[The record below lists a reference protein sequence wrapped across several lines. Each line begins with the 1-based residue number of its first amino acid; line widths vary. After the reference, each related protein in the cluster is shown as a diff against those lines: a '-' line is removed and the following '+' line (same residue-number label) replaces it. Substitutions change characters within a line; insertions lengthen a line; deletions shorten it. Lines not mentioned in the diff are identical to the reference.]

1 MAIRYQITQRIEIMK
16 TLRYFFA
23 IAASALMMFSC
34 QKDAEID
41 NIINGGK
48 LTFRLEIPEI
58 EQVEVTRGAVEETE
72 AYNVSLFIFNVE
84 GVRVATE
91 KFDLT
96 PTNENS
102 YTRIYEHESTTSLS
116 AGTYD
121 IYAIANTSSNALWNG
136 ISQFDG
142 VLTKDEFEAI
152 ALTMTGVENTST
164 RMTLSGHT
172 TYTVSGANSTLAVNM
187 QLSRPY
193 AKVTFNVK
201 NGTVNPNF
209 TFTPTS
215 YDIYNVP
222 AQSRMFESSTN
233 DVADYKTYTG
243 RAIGQSGSFEYWQME
258 NSFDVVSGLTKYT
271 EREKRVSDSDRT
283 FAFAPA
289 NSTYVVIYG
298 EAIEKDANGNT
309 VKNAKVNYTIHLGD
323 FSPSGSVGNFSV
335 DRNTHYTYN
344 VTVNGVDKIEVEAKR
359 ENGEY
364 ENGAEGTIIDMT
376 ASKQVYN
383 LDAHYETVLLQLDVD
398 ALHIAGID
406 AMTLSVS
413 TPIMEPEYKNKTV
426 GWSEIKTYV
435 ENGTLDEFYAM
446 YDATWVEFLPVSSAQ
461 FVAYPGVNEDGTPKG
476 GQLDICSLMKAIE
489 DKTLPEAADGLNYVV
504 AFVNEFYYDDWDWPV
519 FVNKQEGREMK
530 ILQSP
535 EISTDQHSVY
545 SQALC
550 AFQQKSISTMFSV
563 ESDGNVFG
571 IEMYDETGDLDINT
585 SRAGSDQNNGWANT
599 KSYMPTSWG
608 NVIRVRMQNGTS
620 NSEDYTAGSEI
631 NQGYGYDGQPN
642 GNKYVSMVSVD
653 LSYGRDYDAAYAC
666 MQRNR
671 DNNGN
676 GTIDDD
682 EIRWYM
688 PAINQLAGFWYGEEA
703 LPTYARLFQ
712 GQTTD
717 VKNEAE
723 YKLLHHY
730 YTSTSGNYRIFWAI
744 EGSSYGADNRD
755 ASNGANSAYNYQSTT
770 HYTRCI
776 RNLQTI
782 SGAPADIVTPDGN
795 VATINGFTDNAYRL
809 NTQSGQY
816 PAHNERD
823 IANKLPKAFKMATAD
838 LSTSTGAVSYTIKAP
853 QISSAVSSN
862 GKTIL
867 TFASVENGVN
877 YYYTTTE
884 AAAQTNPITVEN
896 NQATINI
903 DFSESMAA
911 PDVTNISTTR
921 SGAFGNRQYTVTLTF
936 SSTES
941 GLDYYYTTSENF
953 SLNANNKLSISNNQ
967 ASIAAGNQSNGYL
980 YIWAYNPNTQENS
993 LYTRIRYYYN
1003 DNSEQTI
1010 TKQTPISTIYV
1021 WAYSTTYSAYS
1032 NATTIT
1038 ANDVEIGEDKTDTV
1052 GNASSGNT
1060 FTMLQATTQPLCSN
1074 YYEESDQSDKGMW
1087 RVPNQRELTIMTTFY
1102 TSTMDD
1108 YRYLSSTTFSNQNVG
1123 ENRYSYCNRDNYN
1136 QTYMT
1141 LQASDLTGRIRCVR
1155 DVEVNNGSM
1164 GEGGGI
1170 N

>member
-72 AYNVSLFIFNVE
+72 AYNVSLFIFDKE

-91 KFDLT
+91 EFDLT

-102 YTRIYEHESTTSLS
+102 YTRIYEHESTKSLS
-116 AGTYD
+116 EGTYD

-142 VLTKDEFEAI
+142 VHTKNEFEAI

-172 TYTVSGANSTLAVNM
+172 TYTVSGANSKLAVNM

-233 DVADYKTYTG
+233 KAADYKDYTG
-243 RAIGQSGSFEYWQME
+243 CAIGQSGSFEYWQME
-258 NSFDVVSGLTKYT
+258 NSFGVVPGLTKYT
-271 EREKRVSDSDRT
+271 DREKRVSDTDRT

-323 FSPSGSVGNFSV
+323 FSPTGNAGNFSV
-335 DRNTHYTYN
+335 ERNTHYTYN
-344 VTVNGVDKIEVEAKR
+344 VTVNGVDMIEVEAKR

-398 ALHIAGID
+398 ALHVAGID

-446 YDATWVEFLPVSSAQ
+446 YDAKWVEFLPVSSAQ

-476 GQLDICSLMKAIE
+476 GQLDICSLMKAIAN
-489 DKTLPEAADGLNYVV
+489 KNLPEAADGLNYVV

-535 EISTDQHSVY
+535 EISADKHSVY

-550 AFQQKSISTMFSV
+550 AFHQKSISTMFDIDA
-563 ESDGNVFG
+563 EGNVFG
-571 IEMYDETGDLDINT
+571 IEMYDETGKMDINT
-585 SRAGSDQNNGWANT
+585 SRSGSYQNNGWRNT
-599 KSYMPTSWG
+599 KSYTSG
-608 NVIRVRMQNGTS
+608 NWSNILGNG
-620 NSEDYTAGSEI
+620 
-631 NQGYGYDGQPN
+631 GYNYNGQPN
-642 GNKYVSMVSVD
+642 GNTFNVLKNTN
-653 LSYGRDYDAAYAC
+653 DASYAC

-688 PAINQLAGFWYGEEA
+688 PSLNQLIGFWYGEA
-703 LPTYARLFQ
+703 SLPTYARLYQ
-712 GQTTD
+712 GDFSEVSVYTQH
-717 VKNEAE
+717 NQ
-723 YKLLHHY
+723 LSHI
-730 YTSTSGNYRIFWAI
+730 YTSTSGDNRIFWAI
-744 EGSSYGADNRD
+744 EGSSFGPDNARWQ
-755 ASNGANSAYNYQSTT
+755 AGT
-770 HYTRCI
+770 HATRCV
-776 RNLQTI
+776 RNLNDVI
-782 SGAPADIVTPDGN
+782 SPDNDEDLIVTIDGYK
-795 VATINGFTDNAYRL
+795 VTINGFNDNAYRVSQ
-809 NTQSGQY
+809 QSGQY
-816 PAHNERD
+816 PLHTERD
-823 IANKLPKAFKMATAD
+823 IANKLPKSFRVATKNLTAAIPA
-838 LSTSTGAVSYTIKAP
+838 TTYTIKAP
-853 QISSAVSSN
+853 QISSATFNN
-862 GKTIL
+862 GTITL
-867 TFASVENGVN
+867 TFANVSEGVE
-877 YYYTTTE
+877 YYYNTRNTAGGTKF
-884 AAAQTNPITVEN
+884 TVTN
-896 NQATINI
+896 NQATISSN
-903 DFSESMAA
+903 
-911 PDVTNISTTR
+911 
-921 SGAFGNRQYTVTLTF
+921 
-936 SSTES
+936 SST
-941 GLDYYYTTSENF
+941 LNIFARDYTH
-953 SLNANNKLSISNNQ
+953 NQ
-967 ASIAAGNQSNGYL
+967 
-980 YIWAYNPNTQENS
+980 
-993 LYTRIRYYYN
+993 
-1003 DNSEQTI
+1003 
-1010 TKQTPISTIYV
+1010 
-1021 WAYSTTYSAYS
+1021 YS
-1032 NATTIT
+1032 NATIVT
-1038 ANDVEIGEDKTDTV
+1038 ASGAPVPGSDKPV
-1052 GNASSGNT
+1052 NGNT
-1060 FTMLQATTQPLCSN
+1060 SSSTSTFTLLQSTTLPLCAEYS
-1074 YYEESDQSDKGMW
+1074 EESNDSDKGLW
-1087 RVPNQRELTIMTTFY
+1087 RVPNQRELTIIHTYSGKFSLGTI
-1102 TSTMDD
+1102 S
-1108 YRYLSSTTFSNQNVG
+1108 RNNNYLSSTMYSNRVNASLIG
-1123 ENRYSYCNRDNYN
+1123 DANYWRYAYCNYGNSAGI
-1136 QTYMT
+1136 T
-1141 LQASDLTGRIRCVR
+1141 LQEPTTTGRIRCVR

-1164 GEGGGI
+1164 GNGGGA

>member
-1 MAIRYQITQRIEIMK
+1 MK

-72 AYNVSLFIFNVE
+72 AYNVSLFIFDKE

-91 KFDLT
+91 EFDLT

-102 YTRIYEHESTTSLS
+102 YTRIYEHESTKSLS

-142 VLTKDEFEAI
+142 VHTKDEFEAI

-172 TYTVSGANSTLAVNM
+172 TYTVSGGNSTLAVNM

-258 NSFDVVSGLTKYT
+258 NSFGVVPGLTKYT
-271 EREKRVSDSDRT
+271 EREKRKSDSDRT

-323 FSPSGSVGNFSV
+323 FSPTGNVGNFSV
-335 DRNTHYTYN
+335 ERNTHYTYN
-344 VTVNGVDKIEVEAKR
+344 VTVNGVDMIEVEAKR

-398 ALHIAGID
+398 ALHVAGID

-435 ENGTLDEFYAM
+435 EEDRLDEFYAM
-446 YDATWVEFLPVSSAQ
+446 YDAKWVEFLPVSSAQ
-461 FVAYPGVNEDGTPKG
+461 FVAYPGVKEDGSPKG
-476 GQLDICSLMKAIE
+476 GQLDICSLMKAIAN
-489 DKTLPEAADGLNYVV
+489 KNLPEAADGLNYVV

-535 EISTDQHSVY
+535 EISADKHSIY

-563 ESDGNVFG
+563 ESEGNVFG
-571 IEMYDETGDLDINT
+571 LEMYDETGDLDITT
-585 SRAGSDQNNGWANT
+585 SRSGSDQNNGWANT

-620 NSEDYTAGSEI
+620 NSENYTAGSEI

-653 LSYGRDYDAAYAC
+653 VSYGRDYDAAYAC

-755 ASNGANSAYNYQSTT
+755 ATNGANSAYNYQSTT
-770 HYTRCI
+770 HNTRCI
-776 RNLQTI
+776 RNLNTVT
-782 SGAPADIVTPDGN
+782 GATADIVTTNGN
-795 VATINGFTDNAYRL
+795 EISINGFTDNAYRL

-877 YYYTTTE
+877 YYYTTTNS
-884 AAAQTNPITVEN
+884 AAQTNPITVEN

-903 DFSESMAA
+903 DFSEPMAA
-911 PDVTNISTTR
+911 PDVTADYNGT
-921 SGAFGNRQYTVTLTF
+921 TLTLNLG
-936 SSTES
+936 SAES
-941 GLDYYYTTSENF
+941 GLEYYYTK
-953 SLNANNKLSISNNQ
+953 NNTFATTNPIFVNGNTESINYSY
-967 ASIAAGNQSNGYL
+967 NQSTRDFYV
-980 YIWAYNPNTQENS
+980 WAYNPTTGANS
-993 LYTRIRYYYN
+993 LYTQVRTSRSGSNWSGYTY
-1003 DNSEQTI
+1003 SETV
-1010 TKQTPISTIYV
+1010 TKQTYTPISTIYI
-1021 WAYSTTYSAYS
+1021 WAYSPTYSAYS
-1032 NATTIT
+1032 GATKIAKDGT
-1038 ANDVEIGEDKTDTV
+1038 VVPGEDTTGTV

-1060 FTMLQATTQPLCSN
+1060 FTLLQATTQPLCAN
-1074 YYEESDQSDKGMW
+1074 YSEESGDSDKGMW
-1087 RVPNQRELTIMTTFY
+1087 RVPNQRELTIMTTNFY
-1102 TSTMDD
+1102 SEMSK
-1108 YRYLSSTTFSNQNVG
+1108 YRYLSSTSFSNQNVG
-1123 ENRYSYCNRDNYN
+1123 TNRYGYCNRDNYN
-1136 QTYMT
+1136 NTYMT
-1141 LQASDLTGRIRCVR
+1141 LQAASSTGRIRCVR

-1164 GEGGGI
+1164 GNGGGQ

>member
-1 MAIRYQITQRIEIMK
+1 MK

-72 AYNVSLFIFNVE
+72 AYNVSLFIFNGE

-142 VLTKDEFEAI
+142 VLTQEEFEAI

-258 NSFDVVSGLTKYT
+258 NSFDVRSGLTKYT
-271 EREKRVSDSDRT
+271 DREKRVSDTDRT

-323 FSPSGSVGNFSV
+323 FSPTGNVGNFSV
-335 DRNTHYTYN
+335 ERNTHYTYN

-398 ALHIAGID
+398 ALHVAGID

-435 ENGTLDEFYAM
+435 EEDRLDEFYAM

-550 AFQQKSISTMFSV
+550 AFHQKSISTMFDV
-563 ESDGNVFG
+563 ELDLEENPYGV
-571 IEMYDETGDLDINT
+571 EMYDETGLMDINT
-585 SRAGSDQNNGWANT
+585 SRVGSSDTDGRANMAGYIPEGTVWASIVGNG
-599 KSYMPTSWG
+599 
-608 NVIRVRMQNGTS
+608 
-620 NSEDYTAGSEI
+620 
-631 NQGYGYDGQPN
+631 GYNYNGQPN
-642 GNKYVSMVSVD
+642 GNTFNVLVNAN
-653 LSYGRDYDAAYAC
+653 DASYAC

-671 DNNGN
+671 DLDGN
-676 GTIDDD
+676 KTIEGD

-688 PAINQLAGFWYGEEA
+688 PAIGQLCGFWYGEA
-703 LPTYARLFQ
+703 SLPTYAKLYQ
-712 GQTTD
+712 GDMSEVSSYTD
-717 VKNEAE
+717 HNK
-723 YKLLHHY
+723 LHHIY
-730 YTSTSGNYRIFWAI
+730 SSTSGDKRIFWAI
-744 EGSSYGADNRD
+744 EGSSFSSDNQ
-755 ASNGANSAYNYQSTT
+755 NNYQATT
-770 HYTRCI
+770 HSTRCI
-776 RNLQTI
+776 RNLK
-782 SGAPADIVTPDGN
+782 SVAEAPASTTIIDEGTKTVT
-795 VATINGFTDNAYRL
+795 VNGFTDNAYRL
-809 NTQSGQY
+809 SLQRGQY
-816 PAHNERD
+816 PQHTERD
-823 IANKLPKAFKMATAD
+823 IANKLPKKFQVAKSN
-838 LSTSTGAVSYTIKAP
+838 LSAKIPTNDYVIKAP
-853 QISSAVSSN
+853 QISSATFSN
-862 GKTIL
+862 GQIVL

-877 YYYTTTE
+877 YYWSTSSNGTKTKFTI
-884 AAAQTNPITVEN
+884 AN
-896 NQATINI
+896 NQATI
-903 DFSESMAA
+903 
-911 PDVTNISTTR
+911 TTT
-921 SGAFGNRQYTVTLTF
+921 AT
-936 SSTES
+936 
-941 GLDYYYTTSENF
+941 
-953 SLNANNKLSISNNQ
+953 
-967 ASIAAGNQSNGYL
+967 
-980 YIWAYNPNTQENS
+980 
-993 LYTRIRYYYN
+993 
-1003 DNSEQTI
+1003 
-1010 TKQTPISTIYV
+1010 TIYV
-1021 WAYSTTYSAYS
+1021 FEQDVALNVYS
-1032 NATTIT
+1032 NATIVNKDGVTNGGDTIEPGSSS
-1038 ANDVEIGEDKTDTV
+1038 ANNT
-1052 GNASSGNT
+1052 SS
-1060 FTMLQATTQPLCSN
+1060 FTLLQATTLPLCAEYS
-1074 YYEESDQSDKGMW
+1074 EEGDADKGEW
-1087 RVPNQRELTIMTTFY
+1087 RVPNQRELTIIFLNASKLGI
-1102 TSTMDD
+1102 STNT
-1108 YRYLSSTTFSNQNVG
+1108 RYLASTVYSNRANASEFSDRSYYW
-1123 ENRYSYCNRDNYN
+1123 RYGYCTRDGWSAK
-1136 QTYMT
+1136 MT
-1141 LQASDLTGRIRCVR
+1141 LQRPNMDGYIRCVR
-1155 DVEVNNGSM
+1155 DVEVNNGSV
-1164 GEGGGI
+1164 GEGGGV

>member
-72 AYNVSLFIFNVE
+72 AYNVSLFIFNGE

-136 ISQFDG
+136 ISQFYG
-142 VLTKDEFEAI
+142 EWTKDEFEAI

-172 TYTVSGANSTLAVNM
+172 TYTVGGGNSELAVNM

-233 DVADYKTYTG
+233 KAADYKTYTG

-258 NSFDVVSGLTKYT
+258 NSFGVVPGLTKYT
-271 EREKRVSDSDRT
+271 DREKRKSDSDRT

-323 FSPSGSVGNFSV
+323 FSPTGNVGNFSV
-335 DRNTHYTYN
+335 ERNTHYTYN

-398 ALHIAGID
+398 ALHVAGID
-406 AMTLSVS
+406 EMTLSVS

-426 GWSEIKTYV
+426 RWSEIKTYV
-435 ENGTLDEFYAM
+435 EEDRLDEFYAM

-476 GQLDICSLMKAIE
+476 GQLDICSLMEAIAN
-489 DKTLPEAADGLNYVV
+489 KNLTKAADGLYYVV

-550 AFQQKSISTMFSV
+550 AFQQKSISTMFDIDA
-563 ESDGNVFG
+563 EGNVFG
-571 IEMYDETGDLDINT
+571 IEMYDETGKMDINT
-585 SRAGSDQNNGWANT
+585 SRSGSYQNNGWRNT
-599 KSYMPTSWG
+599 KSYTSG
-608 NVIRVRMQNGTS
+608 NWSNILGNG
-620 NSEDYTAGSEI
+620 
-631 NQGYGYDGQPN
+631 GYNYNGQPN
-642 GNKYVSMVSVD
+642 GNTFNVLKNTN
-653 LSYGRDYDAAYAC
+653 DASYAC

-688 PAINQLAGFWYGEEA
+688 PALNQLIGFWYGEA
-703 LPTYARLFQ
+703 SLPTYARLYQ
-712 GQTTD
+712 GDFSEVSVYTQH
-717 VKNEAE
+717 NQ
-723 YKLLHHY
+723 LSHI
-730 YTSTSGNYRIFWAI
+730 YTSTSGDNRIFWAI
-744 EGSSYGADNRD
+744 EGSSFGPDN
-755 ASNGANSAYNYQSTT
+755 AYWQAGT
-770 HYTRCI
+770 HATRCV
-776 RNLQTI
+776 RNLNDVI
-782 SGAPADIVTPDGN
+782 SPDNDEDLIVSINGYT
-795 VATINGFTDNAYRL
+795 VTINGFNDNAYRL
-809 NTQSGQY
+809 SQQSGQY
-816 PAHNERD
+816 PLHTERD
-823 IANKLPKAFKMATAD
+823 IANKLPKSFRVATKNLTAAIPA
-838 LSTSTGAVSYTIKAP
+838 TTYTIKAP
-853 QISSAVSSN
+853 QISSATFNN
-862 GKTIL
+862 GTITL
-867 TFASVENGVN
+867 TFANVSEGVE
-877 YYYTTTE
+877 YYYNTRNTAGGTKF
-884 AAAQTNPITVEN
+884 TVTN
-896 NQATINI
+896 NQATISSN
-903 DFSESMAA
+903 
-911 PDVTNISTTR
+911 
-921 SGAFGNRQYTVTLTF
+921 
-936 SSTES
+936 SST
-941 GLDYYYTTSENF
+941 
-953 SLNANNKLSISNNQ
+953 
-967 ASIAAGNQSNGYL
+967 L
-980 YIWAYNPNTQENS
+980 YIFARD
-993 LYTRIRYYYN
+993 YTHN
-1003 DNSEQTI
+1003 Q
-1010 TKQTPISTIYV
+1010 
-1021 WAYSTTYSAYS
+1021 YS
-1032 NATTIT
+1032 NATIVT
-1038 ANDVEIGEDKTDTV
+1038 ASGEPVPGSDKPV
-1052 GNASSGNT
+1052 YGNT
-1060 FTMLQATTQPLCSN
+1060 SSSTSTFTLLQSTTLPLCAEYS
-1074 YYEESDQSDKGMW
+1074 EESNGSDKGMW
-1087 RVPNQRELTIMTTFY
+1087 RVPNQRELTIIHT
-1102 TSTMDD
+1102 
-1108 YRYLSSTTFSNQNVG
+1108 YRGKFSLGTISSRNNYLSSTMYSNRVNASQIGNA
-1123 ENRYSYCNRDNYN
+1123 NYWRYAYCNYGNSAGI
-1136 QTYMT
+1136 T
-1141 LQASDLTGRIRCVR
+1141 LQEPTTTGYIRCVR

-1164 GEGGGI
+1164 GEGGGQ

>member
-72 AYNVSLFIFNVE
+72 AYNVSLFIFDGE

-91 KFDLT
+91 EFDLT

-335 DRNTHYTYN
+335 ERNTHYTYN

-398 ALHIAGID
+398 ALHAAGDAGID

-413 TPIMEPEYKNKTV
+413 TPIMDADYKNKTV
-426 GWSEIKTYV
+426 KWSEIKTYV
-435 ENGTLDEFYAM
+435 EEGRLDEFYAM

-461 FVAYPGVNEDGTPKG
+461 FVAYPGVGSDEL
-476 GQLDICSLMKAIE
+476 LDICSLMEAIAN
-489 DKTLPEAADGLNYVV
+489 KTLTKAADGLYYVV

-535 EISTDQHSVY
+535 EISADQHSVY

-776 RNLQTI
+776 RNLNTVT
-782 SGAPADIVTPDGN
+782 GATADIVTTNGN
-795 VATINGFTDNAYRL
+795 EISINGFTDNAYRL

-823 IANKLPKAFKMATAD
+823 IANKLPKAFKMAAAD
-838 LSTSTGAVSYTIKAP
+838 LNTSTGAVSYTIKAP

-862 GKTIL
+862 GKTTL

-884 AAAQTNPITVEN
+884 DAAQTNPITVEN
-896 NQATINI
+896 NQATINVAV
-903 DFSESMAA
+903 DPSAPMAA
-911 PDVTNISTTR
+911 PDVTATYSNS
-921 SGAFGNRQYTVTLTF
+921 TLTLTLN
-936 SSTES
+936 SAQS
-941 GLDYYYTTSENF
+941 GLEYYYTKNTTFATTNRIF
-953 SLNANNKLSISNNQ
+953 ANSNTESINYSY
-967 ASIAAGNQSNGYL
+967 NQSTRDF
-980 YIWAYNPNTQENS
+980 YIWAYNPTTGAKS
-993 LYTRIRYYYN
+993 LYRRVRTSRTGISGYTTET
-1003 DNSEQTI
+1003 SSA
-1010 TKQTPISTIYV
+1010 ISTIYV

-1032 NATTIT
+1032 NATKVTKDGVTIG
-1038 ANDVEIGEDKTDTV
+1038 DDKTGTV
-1052 GNASSGNT
+1052 GNASSGDT
-1060 FTMLQATTQPLCSN
+1060 FTMLQATTQPLCAN
-1074 YYEESDQSDKGMW
+1074 YSEKSDGSDKGMW

-1123 ENRYSYCNRDNYN
+1123 EDRYSYCNRDTYN

-1155 DVEVNNGSM
+1155 DAEVNNSSM
-1164 GEGGGI
+1164 GNGGGQ

>member
-72 AYNVSLFIFNVE
+72 AYNVSLFIFNGE

-298 EAIEKDANGNT
+298 EAVEKDANGNT

-435 ENGTLDEFYAM
+435 KEDRLDEFYAM

-461 FVAYPGVNEDGTPKG
+461 FVAYPGVGSDEL
-476 GQLDICSLMKAIE
+476 LDICSLMKAIE

-535 EISTDQHSVY
+535 EISADQHSVY

-550 AFQQKSISTMFSV
+550 AFQQKSISTMFDIDAV
-563 ESDGNVFG
+563 GNVFG
-571 IEMYDETGDLDINT
+571 IEMYDETGKMDINT
-585 SRAGSDQNNGWANT
+585 NRSGSYQNNGWRNT
-599 KSYMPTSWG
+599 KSYTSG
-608 NVIRVRMQNGTS
+608 NWSTILGNG
-620 NSEDYTAGSEI
+620 
-631 NQGYGYDGQPN
+631 GYNYNGQPN
-642 GNKYVSMVSVD
+642 GNTFNVLKNTN
-653 LSYGRDYDAAYAC
+653 DASYAC

-688 PAINQLAGFWYGEEA
+688 PALNQLIGFWYGEA
-703 LPTYARLFQ
+703 SLPTYARLYQ
-712 GQTTD
+712 GDFSEVSVYTQH
-717 VKNEAE
+717 NQ
-723 YKLLHHY
+723 LSHI
-730 YTSTSGNYRIFWAI
+730 YTSTSGDNRIFWAI
-744 EGSSYGADNRD
+744 EGSSFGPDN
-755 ASNGANSAYNYQSTT
+755 ASWQAGT
-770 HYTRCI
+770 HATRCV
-776 RNLQTI
+776 RNLNDVI
-782 SGAPADIVTPDGN
+782 SPANDDDLIVSINGYT
-795 VATINGFTDNAYRL
+795 VTINGFNDNAYRVSQ
-809 NTQSGQY
+809 QSGQY
-816 PAHNERD
+816 PLHTERD
-823 IANKLPKAFKMATAD
+823 IANKLPKSFRVATKNLTAAIPA
-838 LSTSTGAVSYTIKAP
+838 TTYTIKAP
-853 QISSAVSSN
+853 QISSATFNN
-862 GKTIL
+862 GTITL
-867 TFASVENGVN
+867 TFANVSEGVE
-877 YYYTTTE
+877 YYYNTRNTAGGTKF
-884 AAAQTNPITVEN
+884 TVTN
-896 NQATINI
+896 NQATISSN
-903 DFSESMAA
+903 
-911 PDVTNISTTR
+911 
-921 SGAFGNRQYTVTLTF
+921 
-936 SSTES
+936 SST
-941 GLDYYYTTSENF
+941 
-953 SLNANNKLSISNNQ
+953 
-967 ASIAAGNQSNGYL
+967 L
-980 YIWAYNPNTQENS
+980 YIFARD
-993 LYTRIRYYYN
+993 YTHN
-1003 DNSEQTI
+1003 Q
-1010 TKQTPISTIYV
+1010 
-1021 WAYSTTYSAYS
+1021 YS
-1032 NATTIT
+1032 NATVVT
-1038 ANDVEIGEDKTDTV
+1038 ASGVTTGGDKSV
-1052 GNASSGNT
+1052 AGNT
-1060 FTMLQATTQPLCSN
+1060 SSSTSTFTLLQSTTLPLCAEYS
-1074 YYEESDQSDKGMW
+1074 EESNGSDKGLW
-1087 RVPNQRELTIMTTFY
+1087 RVPNQRELTIIHTYSGKFSLGTI
-1102 TSTMDD
+1102 SS
-1108 YRYLSSTTFSNQNVG
+1108 RNNYLSSTMYSNRVNASQIGNQYYW
-1123 ENRYSYCNRDNYN
+1123 RYAYCNYGNSAGI
-1136 QTYMT
+1136 T
-1141 LQASDLTGRIRCVR
+1141 LQEPTTTGYIRCVR

-1164 GEGGGI
+1164 GEGGGQ

>member
-1 MAIRYQITQRIEIMK
+1 MK

-72 AYNVSLFIFNVE
+72 AYNVSLFIFNGE

-172 TYTVSGANSTLAVNM
+172 TYTVSGGNSTLAVNM

-233 DVADYKTYTG
+233 KAADYKDYTG

-258 NSFDVVSGLTKYT
+258 NSFGVVSGLTKYT
-271 EREKRVSDSDRT
+271 EREKRKSDSDRT

-323 FSPSGSVGNFSV
+323 FSPTGNVGNFSV
-335 DRNTHYTYN
+335 ERNTHYTYN
-344 VTVNGVDKIEVEAKR
+344 VTVNGVDMIEVEAKR

-398 ALHIAGID
+398 ALHAAGDAGID

-413 TPIMEPEYKNKTV
+413 TPIMDAEYKNKTV
-426 GWSEIKTYV
+426 KWSEIEKYIT
-435 ENGTLDEFYAM
+435 EDRLDEFYAM
-446 YDATWVEFLPVSSAQ
+446 YDAKWVEFLPVSSAQ
-461 FVAYPGVNEDGTPKG
+461 FVAYPGVGSDKL
-476 GQLDICSLMKAIE
+476 LDICSLMKAIA
-489 DKTLPEAADGLNYVV
+489 DNTLPKATADGLNYVV
-504 AFVNEFYYDDWDWPV
+504 AFVNEFYYDDWGWPV

-535 EISTDQHSVY
+535 EISTDKHSVY

-550 AFQQKSISTMFSV
+550 AFHQKSISTMFDVDS
-563 ESDGNVFG
+563 EGNVFG
-571 IEMYDETGDLDINT
+571 IEMYDETGNLDITT

-599 KSYMPTSWG
+599 KSYMPTSWS
-608 NVIRVRMQNGTS
+608 NVIRVANNGTT
-620 NSEDYTAGSEI
+620 SENYTAGGEI

-653 LSYGRDYDAAYAC
+653 VSYGRDYDAAYAC

-688 PAINQLAGFWYGEEA
+688 PAINQLAGFWYGEDA

-730 YTSTSGNYRIFWAI
+730 YTSTSDNYRIFWAI

-755 ASNGANSAYNYQSTT
+755 ASYGADSRYNYQSTT

-776 RNLQTI
+776 RNLNTVT
-782 SGAPADIVTPDGN
+782 GATADIVTTNGN
-795 VATINGFTDNAYRL
+795 EITINGFTDNAYRL

-823 IANKLPKAFKMATAD
+823 IANKLPKAFKMAAAD
-838 LSTSTGAVSYTIKAP
+838 LETSTGAVSYTIKAP

-862 GKTIL
+862 GKTTL

-877 YYYTTTE
+877 YYYTTTNS
-884 AAAQTNPITVEN
+884 AAQTNPITVEN

-903 DFSESMAA
+903 DFSEPMAA
-911 PDVTNISTTR
+911 PDVEADWDGS
-921 SGAFGNRQYTVTLTF
+921 TLTM
-936 SSTES
+936 TPAVES
-941 GLDYYYTTSENF
+941 GLEYYYTTNTTF
-953 SLNANNKLSISNNQ
+953 ATTNKINGTASISVTQQNR
-967 ASIAAGNQSNGYL
+967 SY
-980 YIWAYNPNTQENS
+980 YVWAYNPTTGEKS
-993 LYTRIRYYYN
+993 LYTQVTTVMTGGFFGWGGEP
-1003 DNSEQTI
+1003 DTSI
-1010 TKQTPISTIYV
+1010 TKQTYTPISTIYV

-1032 NATTIT
+1032 NATTVT
-1038 ANDVEIGEDKTDTV
+1038 KDGVTIGEDKTGTV

-1060 FTMLQATTQPLCSN
+1060 FTMLQATTQPLCAN
-1074 YYEESDQSDKGMW
+1074 YSEESDGSDKGMW

-1123 ENRYSYCNRDNYN
+1123 ENRYSYCNRDTYN
-1136 QTYMT
+1136 NTYMT

-1164 GEGGGI
+1164 GEGGGM

>member
-58 EQVEVTRGAVEETE
+58 EQIEVTRGAVEETE
-72 AYNVSLFIFNVE
+72 AYNVSLFIFNGE

-142 VLTKDEFEAI
+142 VWSKAEFEAI

-535 EISTDQHSVY
+535 EISADQHSVY

-550 AFQQKSISTMFSV
+550 AFQQKSISTMFDIDS
-563 ESDGNVFG
+563 EGNVFG
-571 IEMYDETGDLDINT
+571 IEMYDETGLLDISTSTERASVNDGRLNMLGGTEGNT
-585 SRAGSDQNNGWANT
+585 NISGYITDNTWISYVSNGGY
-599 KSYMPTSWG
+599 SY
-608 NVIRVRMQNGTS
+608 N
-620 NSEDYTAGSEI
+620 
-631 NQGYGYDGQPN
+631 GQPN
-642 GNKYVSMVSVD
+642 GNTYNILVKNAGSTK
-653 LSYGRDYDAAYAC
+653 DAAYAC

-676 GTIDDD
+676 GTIDSD

-688 PAINQLAGFWYGEEA
+688 PALNQYSAFWFGEEA
-703 LPTYARLFQ
+703 LPTYARLYQ
-712 GQTTD
+712 GD
-717 VKNEAE
+717 MSEVKSYNDHNT
-723 YKLLHHY
+723 LHHY
-730 YTSTSGNYRIFWAI
+730 YTSSNGTNRVFWAI
-744 EGSSYGADNRD
+744 EGSSFSEDNAD
-755 ASNGANSAYNYQSTT
+755 YQAAT
-770 HYTRCI
+770 HNTRCI
-776 RNLQTI
+776 RNLAGVEEAAAAVVTF
-782 SGAPADIVTPDGN
+782 SGKTVS
-795 VATINGFTDNAYRL
+795 INGFTENAYRVA
-809 NTQSGQY
+809 TQSGQY
-816 PAHNERD
+816 PAHHERD
-823 IANKLPKAFKMATAD
+823 IANKLPKAFKVSEVAIYPSHDKGYKPAAT
-838 LSTSTGAVSYTIKAP
+838 SYSIETPNITSATYANGVYT
-853 QISSAVSSN
+853 
-862 GKTIL
+862 L
-867 TFASVENGVN
+867 TFAEVLDCG
-877 YYYTTTE
+877 YFWTTSSSGNAT
-884 AAAQTNPITVEN
+884 TRFTISN
-896 NQATINI
+896 NQATIN
-903 DFSESMAA
+903 S
-911 PDVTNISTTR
+911 TNASIYIQLYDYAS
-921 SGAFGNRQYTVTLTF
+921 RQY
-936 SSTES
+936 S
-941 GLDYYYTTSENF
+941 
-953 SLNANNKLSISNNQ
+953 NK
-967 ASIAAGNQSNGYL
+967 
-980 YIWAYNPNTQENS
+980 
-993 LYTRIRYYYN
+993 
-1003 DNSEQTI
+1003 
-1010 TKQTPISTIYV
+1010 
-1021 WAYSTTYSAYS
+1021 
-1032 NATTIT
+1032 TTIT
-1038 ANDVEIGEDKTDTV
+1038 NQGVVTRGTTKTGSV
-1052 GNASSGNT
+1052 NASTGST
-1060 FTMLQATTQPLCSN
+1060 YTLLESTTQPLCSN

-1087 RVPNQRELTIMTTFY
+1087 RVPNQRELTIIHTYRSELSLPTTN
-1102 TSTMDD
+1102 SNAN
-1108 YRYLSSTTFSNQNVG
+1108 RLLSSTVFSNG
-1123 ENRYSYCNRDNYN
+1123 ENATQPNAQWYYSRYAYCNRDYS
-1136 QTYMT
+1136 QMKMT
-1141 LQASDLTGRIRCVR
+1141 LQGSSGATGVVRCVR

-1164 GEGGGI
+1164 GEGGGM

>member
-1 MAIRYQITQRIEIMK
+1 MK

-72 AYNVSLFIFNVE
+72 AYNVSLFIFDEKGEPVT
-84 GVRVATE
+84 TE

-102 YTRIYEHESTTSLS
+102 YTRIYEHESTKSLS

-142 VLTKDEFEAI
+142 VHTKDEFEAI

-172 TYTVSGANSTLAVNM
+172 TYTVSGGNSSLAVNM

-201 NGTVNPNF
+201 NGTVNPNL

-258 NSFDVVSGLTKYT
+258 NSFGVVSGLTKYT
-271 EREKRVSDSDRT
+271 EREKRKSDSDRT

-323 FSPSGSVGNFSV
+323 FSPTGNVGNFSV
-335 DRNTHYTYN
+335 ERNTHYTYN
-344 VTVNGVDKIEVEAKR
+344 VTVNGVDMIEVEAKR

-398 ALHIAGID
+398 ALHVAGID

-446 YDATWVEFLPVSSAQ
+446 YDAKWVEFLPVSSAQ

-489 DKTLPEAADGLNYVV
+489 DKTLPEAPDGLNYVV

-550 AFQQKSISTMFSV
+550 AFHQKSISTMFDVDS
-563 ESDGNVFG
+563 EGNVFG
-571 IEMYDETGDLDINT
+571 IEMYDETGKMDINT
-585 SRAGSDQNNGWANT
+585 SRSGSYQNNGWRNT
-599 KSYMPTSWG
+599 KSYTSG
-608 NVIRVRMQNGTS
+608 NWSNILGNG
-620 NSEDYTAGSEI
+620 
-631 NQGYGYDGQPN
+631 GYNYNGQPN
-642 GNKYVSMVSVD
+642 GNTFNVLKNTN
-653 LSYGRDYDAAYAC
+653 DASYAC

-688 PAINQLAGFWYGEEA
+688 PSLNQLIGFWYGEA
-703 LPTYARLFQ
+703 SLPTYARLYQ
-712 GQTTD
+712 GDFSEVSVYTQH
-717 VKNEAE
+717 NQ
-723 YKLLHHY
+723 LSHI
-730 YTSTSGNYRIFWAI
+730 YTSTSGDNRIFWAI
-744 EGSSYGADNRD
+744 EGSSFGPDN
-755 ASNGANSAYNYQSTT
+755 AYWQAGT
-770 HYTRCI
+770 HATRCV
-776 RNLQTI
+776 RNLNDVI
-782 SGAPADIVTPDGN
+782 SPDNDEDLIVSINGYT
-795 VATINGFTDNAYRL
+795 VTINGFNDNAYRL
-809 NTQSGQY
+809 SQQSGQY
-816 PAHNERD
+816 PLHTERD
-823 IANKLPKAFKMATAD
+823 IANKLPKSFRVATKNLTAAIPA
-838 LSTSTGAVSYTIKAP
+838 TTYTIKAP
-853 QISSAVSSN
+853 QISSATFNN
-862 GKTIL
+862 GTITL
-867 TFASVENGVN
+867 TFANVSEGVE
-877 YYYTTTE
+877 YYYNTRNTAGGTKF
-884 AAAQTNPITVEN
+884 TVTN
-896 NQATINI
+896 NQATISSN
-903 DFSESMAA
+903 
-911 PDVTNISTTR
+911 
-921 SGAFGNRQYTVTLTF
+921 
-936 SSTES
+936 SST
-941 GLDYYYTTSENF
+941 
-953 SLNANNKLSISNNQ
+953 
-967 ASIAAGNQSNGYL
+967 L
-980 YIWAYNPNTQENS
+980 YIFARD
-993 LYTRIRYYYN
+993 YTHN
-1003 DNSEQTI
+1003 L
-1010 TKQTPISTIYV
+1010 
-1021 WAYSTTYSAYS
+1021 YS
-1032 NATTIT
+1032 NATIVT
-1038 ANDVEIGEDKTDTV
+1038 ASGEPVPGSDKPV
-1052 GNASSGNT
+1052 YGNT
-1060 FTMLQATTQPLCSN
+1060 SSSTSTFTLLQSTTLPLCAEYS
-1074 YYEESDQSDKGMW
+1074 EESNGSDKGMW
-1087 RVPNQRELTIMTTFY
+1087 RVPNQRELTIIHTYSGKFSLGTI
-1102 TSTMDD
+1102 SS
-1108 YRYLSSTTFSNQNVG
+1108 RNNYLSSTMYSNRVNASQIGNA
-1123 ENRYSYCNRDNYN
+1123 NYWRYAYCNYGNSAGI
-1136 QTYMT
+1136 T
-1141 LQASDLTGRIRCVR
+1141 LQEPTTTGYIRCVR

-1164 GEGGGI
+1164 GNGGGA

>member
-1 MAIRYQITQRIEIMK
+1 MK

-72 AYNVSLFIFNVE
+72 AYNVSLFIFDEKGEPVT
-84 GVRVATE
+84 TE

-102 YTRIYEHESTTSLS
+102 YTRIYEHESTKSLS

-142 VLTKDEFEAI
+142 VHTKDEFEAI

-172 TYTVSGANSTLAVNM
+172 TYTVSGGNSTLAVNM

-271 EREKRVSDSDRT
+271 EREKRNADRS
-283 FAFAPA
+283 FVYAPKT
-289 NSTYVVIYG
+289 STYVVIYG

-323 FSPSGSVGNFSV
+323 FSPTGNVGNFSV
-335 DRNTHYTYN
+335 ERNTHYTYN
-344 VTVNGVDKIEVEAKR
+344 VTVNGVDMIEVEAKR

-383 LDAHYETVLLQLDVD
+383 LDAHYETVLLQLDL
-398 ALHIAGID
+398 AAIHKAGVD
-406 AMTLSVS
+406 AMTVAVS

-426 GWSEIKTYV
+426 KWSDLLNEDKTAV
-435 ENGTLDEFYAM
+435 DQAKVNEFFTN
-446 YDATWVEFLPVSSAQ
+446 YDAKWIEFLPVESAQ

-476 GQLDICSLMKAIE
+476 GQLDICELMNAIYT
-489 DKTLPEAADGLNYVV
+489 KTLPDNDNDGICYVI
-504 AFVNEFYYDDWDWPV
+504 AFVNEFYYDDWGWPV

-550 AFQQKSISTMFSV
+550 AFQQKSISTMFDIDS
-563 ESDGNVFG
+563 EGNVFG

-599 KSYMPTSWG
+599 KSYMPTSWS
-608 NVIRVRMQNGTS
+608 NVIRVANNGTT
-620 NSEDYTAGSEI
+620 SENYTAGGEI

-642 GNKYVSMVSVD
+642 GNKYVSMVSVN

-671 DNNGN
+671 DLNGN

-755 ASNGANSAYNYQSTT
+755 ATNGANSAYNYQSTT

-776 RNLQTI
+776 RNLNTVT
-782 SGAPADIVTPDGN
+782 GATADIVTTNGN
-795 VATINGFTDNAYRL
+795 EITINGFTDNAYRL

-838 LSTSTGAVSYTIKAP
+838 LNTSTGAVSYTIKAP

-862 GKTIL
+862 GKTTL

-877 YYYTTTE
+877 YYYTTTNS
-884 AAAQTNPITVEN
+884 AAQTNPITVEN

-903 DFSESMAA
+903 DFSEPMAA
-911 PDVTNISTTR
+911 PDVTANWPSGSTLTITPTAENGLEYYYTTNTTFAKSNKIEGTVSISESTRNRSYYVWAYNPTTDTNSLYTQVTTTR
-921 SGAFGNRQYTVTLTF
+921 SGYYGNYNYSATVT
-936 SSTES
+936 
-941 GLDYYYTTSENF
+941 
-953 SLNANNKLSISNNQ
+953 K
-967 ASIAAGNQSNGYL
+967 
-980 YIWAYNPNTQENS
+980 
-993 LYTRIRYYYN
+993 
-1003 DNSEQTI
+1003 QTY
-1010 TKQTPISTIYV
+1010 TPISTIYV

-1032 NATTIT
+1032 NATTVT
-1038 ANDVEIGEDKTDTV
+1038 KDGVTIGNDKTGTV

-1060 FTMLQATTQPLCSN
+1060 FTMLQATTQPLCAN
-1074 YYEESDQSDKGMW
+1074 YSEESDGSDKGMW

-1136 QTYMT
+1136 KTYMT

-1164 GEGGGI
+1164 GNGGGA

>member
-1 MAIRYQITQRIEIMK
+1 MK

-72 AYNVSLFIFNVE
+72 AYNVSLFIFNGE
-84 GVRVATE
+84 GERVATE

-233 DVADYKTYTG
+233 DAADYKTYTG

-271 EREKRVSDSDRT
+271 EREKRKSDSDRT

-335 DRNTHYTYN
+335 ERNTHYTYN

-571 IEMYDETGDLDINT
+571 IEMYDETGDLDITT

-620 NSEDYTAGSEI
+620 NSENYTAGSEI

-642 GNKYVSMVSVD
+642 GNKYVSMVSVN

-776 RNLQTI
+776 RNLNTVT
-782 SGAPADIVTPDGN
+782 GATADIVTTNGN
-795 VATINGFTDNAYRL
+795 EISINGFTDNAYRL

-823 IANKLPKAFKMATAD
+823 IANKLPKAFKMAAAD
-838 LSTSTGAVSYTIKAP
+838 LNTSTGAVSYTIKAP
-853 QISSAVSSN
+853 QISSAVNSN

-877 YYYTTTE
+877 YYYTTTNS
-884 AAAQTNPITVEN
+884 AAQTNPITVEN

-903 DFSESMAA
+903 DFSEPMAA
-911 PDVTNISTTR
+911 PDVTADYNGT
-921 SGAFGNRQYTVTLTF
+921 TLTLNLG
-936 SSTES
+936 SAES
-941 GLDYYYTTSENF
+941 GLEYYYTKNSTFATTNPIFVNGNTE
-953 SLNANNKLSISNNQ
+953 SINYSY
-967 ASIAAGNQSNGYL
+967 NQSTRDFYV
-980 YIWAYNPNTQENS
+980 WAYNPTTGANS
-993 LYTRIRYYYN
+993 LYTQVRTNRSGLFNYTY
-1003 DNSEQTI
+1003 SETV
-1010 TKQTPISTIYV
+1010 TKQTYTPISTIYV

-1032 NATTIT
+1032 NATTVT
-1038 ANDVEIGEDKTDTV
+1038 KDGVTIGNDKTGTV

-1060 FTMLQATTQPLCSN
+1060 FTMLQATTQPLCAN
-1074 YYEESDQSDKGMW
+1074 YSEESDGSDKGMW

-1136 QTYMT
+1136 NTYMT

-1164 GEGGGI
+1164 GEGGGM